1 MCNPYACL
9 FRSLS
14 SRKATSSLTTVTFGT
29 NLDTTGKAY
38 ITPSMRSCLNLVRQ
52 FAPQAVPEKI
62 QNKKMDLWEA
72 LRPRSS
78 TLIRSLD
85 HQHESPPRVI
95 PKNKEF
101 TWHST
106 ISGSPS
112 SHMVSK
118 KRSPS
123 FKQGLRL
130 PSKRMKRSELE
141 EEEGKGGEGK
151 RVKIKPEQP
160 KDKISILAPWQPS
173 DEDELLCKDEFKPD
187 ILRGR
192 VQESD
197 SEESSPSEAER
208 EGNDESKDS
217 SDHEK
222 EGEYEVE
229 KVLGK
234 RIGPNK
240 TTYLIKW
247 KGFDDIYNSWEVSQD
262 RIFAFHYLDFEITSP
277 PFFRIV
283 MIFIAMI

>member
-1 MCNPYACL
+1 
-9 FRSLS
+9 
-14 SRKATSSLTTVTFGT
+14 
-29 NLDTTGKAY
+29 
-38 ITPSMRSCLNLVRQ
+38 
-52 FAPQAVPEKI
+52 
-62 QNKKMDLWEA
+62 MDLWEA
-72 LRPRSS
+72 LHPRSS
-78 TLIRSLD
+78 QTLIGSLD

-95 PKNKEF
+95 SKNKEL

-106 ISGSPS
+106 FSGSPS

-160 KDKISILAPWQPS
+160 KDKLSILAPWQPS
-173 DEDELLCKDEFKPD
+173 DEDELLFKDEFKPE
-187 ILRGR
+187 ILGRR

-208 EGNDESKDS
+208 EGNDSKDA

-229 KVLGK
+229 NVLGK

-247 KGFDDIYNSWEVSQD
+247 KGFDDIYNSWEVSLD
-262 RIFAFHYLDFEITSP
+262 RIFSH
-277 PFFRIV
+277 
-283 MIFIAMI
+283 FII